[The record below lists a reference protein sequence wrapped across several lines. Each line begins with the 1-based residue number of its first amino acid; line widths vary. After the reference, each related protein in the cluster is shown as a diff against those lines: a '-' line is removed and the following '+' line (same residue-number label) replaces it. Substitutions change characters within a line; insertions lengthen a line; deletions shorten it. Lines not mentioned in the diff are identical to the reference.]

1 MSKQNCYEGLFI
13 LNTAGKDD
21 SVPEILAHIESEIK
35 NIGGKVAN
43 VQKMDRRPFAR
54 APHKQTSGY
63 FANIIFHGP
72 PDSVKRL
79 NTRFALDDTV
89 FRVMFL
95 RKDEPKAAPAESKP
109 KKGKAKSRG

>member
-1 MSKQNCYEGLFI
+1 MSKLNCYEGLFI

-21 SVPEILAHIESEIK
+21 SVPDILAHIESEIK

-54 APHKQTSGY
+54 ASHKQTSGY

-79 NTRFALDDTV
+79 NSKFALDETV
-89 FRVMFL
+89 FRVLFL
-95 RKDEPKAAPAESKP
+95 RKDEPKAADESKP